1 MTEPERVLRFTARVT
16 VIADLDLTTGG
27 GGVRLRARPATT
39 STIRGPDVVT
49 LYTARLSGSLTGLGG
64 APLQAVRSVTIT
76 PDALPQWLSHPG
88 AFTRTVT
95 FEDVTVSPAGQFGG
109 DPTLLGP
116 DLRAAD
122 R

>member
-1 MTEPERVLRFTARVT
+1 M
-16 VIADLDLTTGG
+16 
-27 GGVRLRARPATT
+27 
-39 STIRGPDVVT
+39 T

-64 APLQAVRSVTIT
+64 APLPAVRSVTIA

-88 AFTRTVT
+88 ASTRIVA
-95 FEDVTVSPAGQFGG
+95 FEDVTVSQAGQFGG
-109 DPTLLGP
+109 DPTLVGP